1 MFSDDVDKTAV
12 AFGSLTIAMN
22 QTGSFSF
29 PWVIHRLE
37 HSARGVQR
45 EKQQRGAVDGR
56 WPD

>member
-1 MFSDDVDKTAV
+1 MFSDDVDKMAV

-45 EKQQRGAVDGR
+45 EKQQ
-56 WPD
+56 